1 VAATRR
7 TIPIKME
14 QIQNKLKGMGL
25 ADSTI
30 KTYTSIL
37 SAFFEHT
44 KKVNQ
49 YTTEEINQYL
59 DYLIIKKNYSARS
72 RNLVSKIIRFYCR
85 EFLGFIPEIKK
96 AKENKPIPKICEDND
111 FSAILSVTPNI
122 KHRLCLLLMRYSGLR
137 RWEVIRVMKHHIH
150 PDGRLLVKNGKGAKD
165 RYSIIPLQILEQL
178 NSFISLLPAANPY
191 IFQSQDG
198 KGHYDK
204 RTPEQILKNAFIKLN
219 WNKEKWFGCHALR
232 HSFTLWCVDTLRL
245 DFDEVSKMLGHSI
258 MQTTQIYTKC
268 RKLNLQ
274 RAIKMCGELNIS
286 I

>member
-1 VAATRR
+1 
-7 TIPIKME
+7 M
-14 QIQNKLKGMGL
+14 
-25 ADSTI
+25 S
-30 KTYTSIL
+30 
-37 SAFFEHT
+37 
-44 KKVNQ
+44 KV
-49 YTTEEINQYL
+49 
-59 DYLIIKKNYSARS
+59 
-72 RNLVSKIIRFYCR
+72 IRFYCR
-85 EFLGFIPEIKK
+85 EFLGFIPEIRK

-137 RWEVIRVMKHHIH
+137 RWEVIRVMKHHIQQ
-150 PDGRLLVKNGKGAKD
+150 DGRLLVKNGKGAKD

-204 RTPEQILKNAFIKLN
+204 RTPEQILKNAFIKLG

-232 HSFTLWCVDTLRL
+232 HSFTLWCVDSLRL
-245 DFDEVSKMLGHSI
+245 DFDEVSKILGHSI

-274 RAIKMCGELNIS
+274 RAIKMCGELNINV
-286 I
+286 